1 MAIIQTDW
9 AKGILTPPRPQT
21 HGAVHAVRFIVP
33 LDAAG
38 FAALGVASIGT
49 GDILELG
56 PIMNFGRIIDAI
68 IIAEGAFGGAT
79 ADVGIM
85 SGKAGSTDASR
96 TSGAELFSA
105 AALTGVVRASA
116 VTAFTQPSTEL
127 ERGLGVKFSAAQNA
141 ATGKRLTV
149 TLLFAQ

>member
-21 HGAVHAVRFIVP
+21 HGAVHVVRYRVP

-38 FAALGVASIGT
+38 FAALGVTQIGT

-56 PIMNFGRIIDAI
+56 PIMNFARVVDAT

-85 SGKAGSTDASR
+85 SGQAGGLDASR
-96 TSGAELFSA
+96 TSGTEFFSA
-105 AALTGVVRASA
+105 AALTGIARANS
-116 VTAFTQPSTEL
+116 VSAFTQASTEL
-127 ERGLGVKFSAAQNA
+127 ERGLGVKFSAAQSA
-141 ATGKRLTV
+141 AANKVLNV
-149 TLLFAQ
+149 HLWFAQ